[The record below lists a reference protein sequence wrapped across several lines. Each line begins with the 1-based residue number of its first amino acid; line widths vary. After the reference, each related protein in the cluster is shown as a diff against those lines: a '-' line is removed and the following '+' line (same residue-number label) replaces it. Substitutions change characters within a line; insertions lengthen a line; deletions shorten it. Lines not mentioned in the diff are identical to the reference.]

1 MNIWKASTLGL
12 AAALT
17 IVVGKGAVNK
27 ADASPAGADRPTAI
41 AGFEWG
47 SEQPHMEKA
56 LEDLRGARHSLEI
69 AAEHKHGWR
78 AAALAHTD
86 AAIKD
91 TIDGIEYARNH
102 PHDN

>member
-1 MNIWKASTLGL
+1 MNIWKLSTLGL

-17 IVVGKGAVNK
+17 FVVGKGAV
-27 ADASPAGADRPTAI
+27 AQAHASPADADRPASV
-41 AGFEWG
+41 AGFEWNV
-47 SEQPHMEKA
+47 EQPHMEKA
-56 LEDLRGARHSLEI
+56 LEDLRAARHSLEL

-91 TIDGIEYARNH
+91 TQDGIEYGRGH

>member
-1 MNIWKASTLGL
+1 MNIWKLSTLGL

-17 IVVGKGAVNK
+17 FVVGKGAVTQAN
-27 ADASPAGADRPTAI
+27 ASTAGADHPASV

-47 SEQPHMEKA
+47 VEQPHMEKA
-56 LEDLRGARHSLEI
+56 LEDLKNARHSLEL

-91 TIDGIEYARNH
+91 TQDGMDYARQH

>member
-17 IVVGKGAVNK
+17 IVVGKGAVTK
-27 ADASPAGADRPTAI
+27 ADASTATGDSKSSI
-41 AGFEWG
+41 GFEWG
-47 SEQPHMEKA
+47 AEQPHMEKA
-56 LEDLRGARHSLEI
+56 LEDLRAARHSLEL
-69 AAEHKHGWR
+69 ASEHNHGWR

-86 AAIKD
+86 AALKD
-91 TIDGIEYARNH
+91 TQDGMDSARQH

>member
-17 IVVGKGAVNK
+17 IVVGKGAVTK
-27 ADASPAGADRPTAI
+27 ADASSTGNDRPSAI
-41 AGFEWG
+41 AFDWG
-47 SEQPHMEKA
+47 VEQPHMEKA
-56 LEDLRGARHSLEI
+56 LEDLRAARHSLEL
-69 AAEHKHGWR
+69 AAEHHHGWR

-91 TIDGIEYARNH
+91 TADGMDWARAH
-102 PHDN
+102 PHDQ

>member
-1 MNIWKASTLGL
+1 
-12 AAALT
+12 
-17 IVVGKGAVNK
+17 
-27 ADASPAGADRPTAI
+27 
-41 AGFEWG
+41 
-47 SEQPHMEKA
+47 MEKA

-91 TIDGIEYARNH
+91 TVDGIEYARNH

>member
-1 MNIWKASTLGL
+1 MNIWKLSTLGL
-12 AAALT
+12 AAALAL
-17 IVVGKGAVNK
+17 VVGKGAVTQAHAST
-27 ADASPAGADRPTAI
+27 ADGDHPASI

-47 SEQPHMEKA
+47 TEQPHMEKA
-56 LEDLRGARHSLEI
+56 LEDLRGARHSLEL

-91 TIDGIEYARNH
+91 TQDGMEYARSH

>member
-17 IVVGKGAVNK
+17 IVVGKGAVTK
-27 ADASPAGADRPTAI
+27 ADASTAGTDRPSAI
-41 AGFEWG
+41 AFEWG

-56 LEDLRGARHSLEI
+56 LEDLRAARRSLEL

-91 TIDGIEYARNH
+91 TVDGMEYARSH